1 MAFGLLDIAK
11 IGIPLA
17 ANIVAPGIGGIAAS
31 GLMGAGEAAIKG
43 KRMSEILK
51 SGAIGAGTGALG
63 AEAGKAVGG
72 LLSKPQFL
80 QAGSPE
86 TLAKMATGVAGEG
99 AGAKVMTDAAT
110 AATDAAKKVRFMEQM
125 QSLGDAGS
133 DFLQQNED
141 AKRLAAAARTQANF
155 SRMSGA
161 PQVQQYGL
169 QPWVPR
175 Y

>member
-1 MAFGLLDIAK
+1 M
-11 IGIPLA
+11 
-17 ANIVAPGIGGIAAS
+17 GGV
-31 GLMGAGEAAIKG
+31 GAGAKG
-43 KRMSEILK
+43 GDIGDILK
-51 SGAIGAGTGALG
+51 QAAVGGGTQALG
-63 AEAGKAVGG
+63 AGAGKAVGG

-99 AGAKVMTDAAT
+99 AGAKVMTDAAS
-110 AATDAAKKVRFMEQM
+110 AATDAAQKVRFMEQM
-125 QSLGDAGS
+125 QALGDAGS
-133 DFLQQNED
+133 DFLNQNEE
-141 AKRLAAAARTQANF
+141 AKKLAAAARTQANF